1 MNEVKV
7 IVVLIYH
14 YYIAGL
20 KDFETPLYGDSLH
33 IFQLSGG
40 EGGFGGSISDFPR
53 FLTKQTR
60 FSFSFILCF
69 PSVRLRFSLK
79 SKIIAVA
86 LP

>member
-14 YYIAGL
+14 FYIARL

-40 EGGFGGSISDFPR
+40 EGGGGGLIFRDFSR
-53 FLTKQTR
+53 NKRAFLLAL
-60 FSFSFILCF
+60 FSVFLLFVLD
-69 PSVRLRFSLK
+69 SV
-79 SKIIAVA
+79 
-86 LP
+86 